1 MSTAFRRL
9 SRPARRWV
17 VSAMLLVFTGLS
29 STVWAAF
36 FRQAV
41 GGISINPQGVLVN
54 AEKDNNGLRQ
64 FWLDNLQP
72 VPGDL
77 NQSTKLRKISLRG
90 LAEVVGKLAGQPQLP
105 DEVRFLA
112 GLQRV
117 EYVLVYPEQND
128 IVLVGYGEGWKVD
141 ERGNVVGATTGRPV
155 MQLDDLLVALRT
167 ADAAARGG
175 ITCSID
181 PTEAGLARAQK
192 VQAQIL
198 QPNVSPKDAADALRT
213 ALGPQMIS
221 FRGVPPKSRFA
232 HILLAADFRMK
243 RLAMHFDP
251 TPIKGLPSYLTMLK
265 RGKQPGVPN
274 ILPRWWLT
282 TDYEPLLTDGKGL
295 AWQLRGQG
303 VKCMS
308 EDDFVAA
315 DGTRQR
321 LGKSSKEAQRWADL
335 MTKHYDALSVKEP
348 IFGELR
354 NCMDLAV
361 VAALIFKENL
371 AGRAAL
377 DLGALIDAEAYP
389 TEEFNVPK
397 QVDTKVSYIE
407 TANSYLLSASGGVEL
422 TSWQAAAE
430 QETSD
435 DLASLRGKLADDRG
449 DLWWWN

>member
-1 MSTAFRRL
+1 MITAFRRL
-9 SRPARRWV
+9 SRPARRW
-17 VSAMLLVFTGLS
+17 SALALLLVLTGLS

-41 GGISINPQGVLVN
+41 GGISINPQGVLAN
-54 AEKDNNGLRQ
+54 SEQDANGLRQ

-77 NQSTKLRKISLRG
+77 NEPTKLRKISLRG
-90 LAEVVGKLAGQPQLP
+90 LAEVVAKLKDQAQMP

-128 IVLVGYGEGWKVD
+128 IVLAGYGEGWKVD
-141 ERGNVVGATTGRPV
+141 ERGNVVGAKNGRAV

-181 PTEAGLARAQK
+181 PTEEGLARVQK
-192 VQAQIL
+192 LQAQFI
-198 QPNVSPKDAADALRT
+198 QPNVNPNDAAAALQR
-213 ALGPQMIS
+213 ALGPQIIS
-221 FRGVPPKSRFA
+221 FRGVSPKSRFA

-251 TPIKGLPSYLTMLK
+251 APIKGLPSYLTMLK
-265 RGKQPGVPN
+265 RSKQPGVPN
-274 ILPRWWLT
+274 VLPRWWLT
-282 TDYEPLLTDGKGL
+282 TDYQPLLTDGKGL

-315 DGTRQR
+315 DGTRQH
-321 LGKSSKEAQRWADL
+321 LGKSSKEAQRWAEL

-377 DLGALIDAEAYP
+377 DLAALIDPDSYP
-389 TEEFNVPK
+389 TEEFNAPK
-397 QVDTKVSYIE
+397 QVDTKVSFIE

-422 TSWQAAAE
+422 TSWQAAAKQE
-430 QETSD
+430 QND
-435 DLASLRGKLADDRG
+435 DVAVLRMKLADDRG
-449 DLWWWN
+449 ELWWWN

>member
-1 MSTAFRRL
+1 MTTAFRRL
-9 SRPARRWV
+9 SRPARYW
-17 VSAMLLVFTGLS
+17 AALALLLLLTGLS

-41 GGISINPQGVLVN
+41 GGISIDPQGVLAN
-54 AEKDNNGLRQ
+54 AERDDNGLRQ

-77 NQSTKLRKISLRG
+77 NEPTKLRKISLRG
-90 LAEVVGKLAGQPQLP
+90 LAEVVGKLKDQVQMP

-117 EYVLVYPEQND
+117 EYVLAYPEQND

-141 ERGNVVGATTGRPV
+141 ERGNVVGAKNGRAV

-167 ADAAARGG
+167 ADAAGRGG

-181 PTEAGLARAQK
+181 PTEEGLARLQK
-192 VQAQIL
+192 MQGQLL
-198 QPNVSPKDAADALRT
+198 QPELNPNDVGATLQR
-213 ALGPQMIS
+213 ALGPQVIS
-221 FRGVPPKSRFA
+221 FRGVSSKCRFA

-243 RLAMHFDP
+243 RLAMNFDP
-251 TPIKGLPSYLTMLK
+251 APVKGLPSYLQMIKHT
-265 RGKQPGVPN
+265 RQPGVQPV
-274 ILPRWWLT
+274 LPRWWLT

-308 EDDFVAA
+308 EDDFLAA
-315 DGTRQR
+315 DGSRKHS
-321 LGKSSKEAQRWADL
+321 GKSSKEAQRWAEL
-335 MTKHYDALSVKEP
+335 MTKHYDALSIKEP

-361 VAALIFKENL
+361 VAALIAKENL
-371 AGRAAL
+371 AGRVGL
-377 DLGALIDAEAYP
+377 DLGALIDPEAYP
-389 TEEFNVPK
+389 TEDFYTPK
-397 QVDTKVSYIE
+397 VVDTKVSFIE
-407 TANSYLLSASGGVEL
+407 TADSYILSASGGVEL
-422 TSWQAAAE
+422 TSWQAAAQ
-430 QETSD
+430 QEKSD
-435 DLASLRGKLADDRG
+435 DVAVMRIKLADSRG
-449 DLWWWN
+449 ERWWWN

>member
-1 MSTAFRRL
+1 
-9 SRPARRWV
+9 
-17 VSAMLLVFTGLS
+17 
-29 STVWAAF
+29 
-36 FRQAV
+36 
-41 GGISINPQGVLVN
+41 
-54 AEKDNNGLRQ
+54 
-64 FWLDNLQP
+64 
-72 VPGDL
+72 
-77 NQSTKLRKISLRG
+77 
-90 LAEVVGKLAGQPQLP
+90 VVGKLDEKAQMP

-141 ERGNVVGATTGRPV
+141 ERGNVVGAKNGRAV

-181 PTEAGLARAQK
+181 PTEEGLARMQK
-192 VQAQIL
+192 MQSQLL
-198 QPNVSPKDAADALRT
+198 QRDLNPNDVAAALQR
-213 ALGPQMIS
+213 ALGPQTIS
-221 FRGVPPKSRFA
+221 FRGVSPKSRFA

-243 RLAMHFDP
+243 RLAMNFDP
-251 TPIKGLPSYLTMLK
+251 APVKGLPSYLQMIKHT
-265 RGKQPGVPN
+265 KQPGIQKV
-274 ILPRWWLT
+274 LPRWWLA

-315 DGTRQR
+315 DGTRRR
-321 LGKSSKEAQRWADL
+321 LGKSSKEAERWAEL
-335 MTKHYDALSVKEP
+335 MTKHYDALSAKEP

-371 AGRAAL
+371 AGRVGL
-377 DLGALIDAEAYP
+377 DLGAFIDPNGYP
-389 TEEFNVPK
+389 TEEFNAPK
-397 QVDTKVSYIE
+397 EVDTKVSFIE

-435 DLASLRGKLADDRG
+435 ELASLRGGLADGRG
-449 DLWWWN
+449 ELWWWN